1 MRHSEWP
8 RRDGSAEMATFCSEA
23 ILGGDGREGADG
35 ETVCEKRG
43 KLWSGLGRVLEGF
56 IDVLC

>member
-1 MRHSEWP
+1 
-8 RRDGSAEMATFCSEA
+8 MATFCSEA
-23 ILGGDGREGADG
+23 ILGGDGRGGADS

-43 KLWSGLGRVLEGF
+43 KLWSGLGRVLEGY